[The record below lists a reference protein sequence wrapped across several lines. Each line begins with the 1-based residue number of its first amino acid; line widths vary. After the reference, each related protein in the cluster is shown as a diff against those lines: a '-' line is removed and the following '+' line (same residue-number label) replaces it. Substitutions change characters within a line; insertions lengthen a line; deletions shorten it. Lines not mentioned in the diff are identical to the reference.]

1 MRAWTE
7 DHVTL
12 LPEQRRRRIIE
23 VLAAEQAADVTS
35 LAGTFEVSPATIRR
49 DLQQLERSGLVTRTH
64 GGAVTSESK
73 AFEPLYAEKA
83 HEQAREKEAIAARA
97 AQIVED
103 GDVIVLDSGST
114 TLALAKHLK
123 QHRDLTVIATDL
135 KIAIELADVP
145 TFNVIVVGGQVRPGL
160 YSLVGSTAEHVMAQF
175 HANHAFIG
183 ADAIDL
189 QMGISNASMLEVNIK
204 RQVIASASN
213 VVLVADHSK
222 FERTS
227 LVKVADLAAFDTI
240 VTDAD
245 IDPTTA
251 QRYTDRDHD
260 LVLAEMERP
269 IP

>member
-7 DHVTL
+7 DVVTL

-49 DLQQLERSGLVTRTH
+49 DLQQLERSGLITRTH

-73 AFEPLYAEKA
+73 AFEPLYADKA
-83 HEQAREKEAIAARA
+83 HEQAHEKAAIAARA
-97 AQIVED
+97 ARMVED

-114 TLALAKHLK
+114 TLALAKRLK
-123 QHRDLTVIATDL
+123 QHRDLTVIA
-135 KIAIELADVP
+135 ADVP

-175 HANHAFIG
+175 HANHAFLG

-204 RQVIASASN
+204 RQVIESASN
-213 VVLVADHSK
+213 VVLVADHTK

-227 LVKVADLAAFDTI
+227 LVKVADLEAVDVI

-251 QRYTDRDHD
+251 QRYADRDHH